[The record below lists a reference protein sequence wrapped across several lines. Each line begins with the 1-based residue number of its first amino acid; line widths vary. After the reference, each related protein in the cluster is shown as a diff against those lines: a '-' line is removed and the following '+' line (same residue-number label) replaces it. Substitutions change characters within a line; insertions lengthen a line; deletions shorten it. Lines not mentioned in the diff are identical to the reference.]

1 MSNRNGRPSQLARR
15 IAFNIPVD
23 MEAVEET
30 LLLAILMVGCLHG
43 DAAVR
48 LDAGYAMDAP
58 SRIVVVR
65 DGTVVARA
73 VAQVFIG
80 LCAHEFGESAFTVLR
95 VDSAPLR
102 PMVPADARR
111 EAA

>member
-1 MSNRNGRPSQLARR
+1 MSNRNDRSSRSVRR

-30 LLLAILMVGCLHG
+30 LLLAILMVGCLYG

-48 LDAGYAMDAP
+48 LDAGYAMDRPA
-58 SRIVVVR
+58 RVVVVH
-65 DGTVVARA
+65 DGTEIARA
-73 VAQVFIG
+73 IAQVFIG
-80 LCAHEFGESAFTVLR
+80 LCAHEFGENSFTISRAGPAASRRTIPESAR
-95 VDSAPLR
+95 Q
-102 PMVPADARR
+102 